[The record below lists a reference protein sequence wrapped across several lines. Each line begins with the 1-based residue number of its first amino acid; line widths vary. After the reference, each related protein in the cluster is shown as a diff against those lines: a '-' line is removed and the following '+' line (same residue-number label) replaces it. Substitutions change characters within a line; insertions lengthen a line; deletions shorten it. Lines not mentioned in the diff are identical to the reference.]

1 MLNKVTV
8 DASDPALFNKAYIP
22 YLKCYSRTQ
31 IIFGGASSGKSKF
44 IAQRCVADVLDGHR
58 NYLVCRQVA
67 RTMKTSVFAEIC
79 RVIEEWGVTQFFNI
93 NKSDYIINCV
103 NGYQIVFIGLDD
115 VEKIKSIVPAKDAW
129 TDLWLEEATECD
141 KASVKQLFRRQRGGN
156 ENVPKRMTLT
166 FNPILQNHWI
176 FEEYFKTIGWA
187 DNQTEYH
194 GDGLSIL
201 KTIYKD
207 NRFLTS
213 DDMAGLENEKDKYF
227 RDVYTL
233 GNWGILG
240 HVIFTNWRVADLSD
254 AASEDYLPD
263 AQRTNH
269 RNGLD
274 FGYSSDPAALWVSHY
289 DKAHKTI
296 YVYDELYETGL
307 TNDVLAE
314 RIKAKIGS
322 QMVTCD
328 SAEPKSIA
336 ELQMHGVSAWP
347 AIKGKD
353 SVLFGIQWLQ
363 QQTMVVDTKCINVQ
377 NELRQFHW
385 KEDAG
390 GHQLPI
396 PVDRNNHFIDAGRY
410 GYEGDMIPPPEEDQ
424 VVELADRV
432 QISAF

>member
-1 MLNKVTV
+1 MSNKVTV

-79 RVIEEWGVTQFFNI
+79 RVIEEWGVTQLFNI
-93 NKSDYIINCV
+93 NKSDYIINCE

-129 TDLWLEEATECD
+129 TDLWVEEATECD
-141 KASVKQLFRRQRGGN
+141 KSSVKQLFRRQRGGD
-156 ENVPKRMTLT
+156 ESIPKRMTLT
-166 FNPILQNHWI
+166 FNPIMQNHWL
-176 FEEYFKTIGWA
+176 FEEYFKSIGWA
-187 DNQTEYH
+187 DDQTECH

-201 KTIYKD
+201 KTTYKS

-213 DDMAGLENEKDKYF
+213 DDIAGLENERDKYF

-240 HVIFTNWRVADLSD
+240 HVIFTNWRVANLSD
-254 AASEDYLPD
+254 AAGPDYLPD

-289 DKAHKTI
+289 DRARKTI
-296 YVYDELYETGL
+296 YVYDELYETEL
-307 TNDVLAE
+307 TNNVLAE
-314 RIKAKIGS
+314 RIKPKIGENG
-322 QMVTCD
+322 VTCD

-336 ELQMHGVSAWP
+336 ELKIYGVSAYP
-347 AIKGKD
+347 AVKGKD
-353 SVLFGIQWLQ
+353 SVNFGIQWLQ
-363 QQTMVVDTKCINVQ
+363 QQTIVIDTMCINAQ
-377 NELRQFHW
+377 NEFRQYHW

-390 GHQLPI
+390 GNRLPI
-396 PVDRNNHFIDAGRY
+396 PVAKNDHLIDACRY
-410 GYEGDMIPPPEEDQ
+410 ALEGDM
-424 VVELADRV
+424 DRIDAESLV
-432 QISAF
+432 AFA